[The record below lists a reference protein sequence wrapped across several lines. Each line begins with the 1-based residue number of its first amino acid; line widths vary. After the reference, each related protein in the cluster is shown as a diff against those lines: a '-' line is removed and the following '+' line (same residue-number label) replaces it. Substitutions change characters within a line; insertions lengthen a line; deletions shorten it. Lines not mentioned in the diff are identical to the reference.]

1 MNLQSEYPWESSQKD
16 DFINICINRFGS
28 MTKNDYEVA
37 LFHEML
43 RAGLNDKTDFQ
54 ISLLLH
60 IPETKIK
67 RLRYEATLRYL
78 SQDNGDQYKV
88 AFIQFLDK
96 GSFRVTDNH
105 RIQFAIS
112 DKLFRLY
119 INDLLMRD
127 GRFADTSFNPNI
139 VSLPWKDLEFLL
151 NYFGLN
157 DKDRLA
163 RIKESV
169 KDTDID
175 LPTTLLECCKEFGIE
190 ALKNVGRKAAG
201 KAGDK
206 FIGYVF
212 KKAEEVIKKKKE
224 QITT

>member
-1 MNLQSEYPWESSQKD
+1 MMNLQSEYPWKSSQKD

-88 AFIQFLDK
+88 AFIQLATNF
-96 GSFRVTDNH
+96 S
-105 RIQFAIS
+105 
-112 DKLFRLY
+112 
-119 INDLLMRD
+119 
-127 GRFADTSFNPNI
+127 
-139 VSLPWKDLEFLL
+139 VSTL
-151 NYFGLN
+151 
-157 DKDRLA
+157 
-163 RIKESV
+163 
-169 KDTDID
+169 
-175 LPTTLLECCKEFGIE
+175 TTC
-190 ALKNVGRKAAG
+190 
-201 KAGDK
+201 
-206 FIGYVF
+206 
-212 KKAEEVIKKKKE
+212 
-224 QITT
+224 

>member
-1 MNLQSEYPWESSQKD
+1 MSNPLDKYAWHIEQKNAFV
-16 DFINICINRFGS
+16 DFCIKGFGS

-37 LFHEML
+37 IFHEML
-43 RAGLNDKTDFQ
+43 KAGLSDKTDFQ

-78 SQDNGDQYKV
+78 PRDNADQYKN
-88 AFIQFLDK
+88 AFIHLLEK

-105 RIQFAIS
+105 RIQFSIS

-139 VSLPWKDLEFLL
+139 VSLPWKDFEYLL
-151 NYFGLN
+151 NSFGMN
-157 DKDRLA
+157 DKNRLD

-175 LPTTLLECCKEFGIE
+175 LPTTMLECCKEFGIE
-190 ALKNVGRKAAG
+190 TLKNVGRKVAG
-201 KAGDK
+201 KAGDR
-206 FIGYVF
+206 FIDYVLD
-212 KKAEEVIKKKKE
+212 KAEEIVKKE
-224 QITT
+224 ITT

>member
-1 MNLQSEYPWESSQKD
+1 MIKPLDAQNWSNKQKD
-16 DFINICINRFGS
+16 EFVNICIADFGS

-37 LFHEML
+37 LFHKML
-43 RAGLNDKTDFQ
+43 EVGLCDKTDFQ

-67 RLRYEATLRYL
+67 RLRYEAALRYD
-78 SQDNGDQYKV
+78 SKGNDDKYKD
-88 AFIQFLDK
+88 AFIQLLNK
-96 GSFRVTDNH
+96 GAFRVTDNH

-119 INDLLMRD
+119 INDLLIRD
-127 GRFADTSFNPNI
+127 GLFADTSFNPNI
-139 VSLPWKDLEFLL
+139 VSLPWKDLEYLL
-151 NYFGLN
+151 DVFDLN
-157 DKDRLA
+157 DENRLA

-175 LPTTLLECCKEFGIE
+175 LPTTMLECCKEFGIE

-201 KAGDK
+201 EAGDK
-206 FIGYVF
+206 FVEFVF
-212 KKAEEVIKKKKE
+212 RKVEKLIEKHKNMNI
-224 QITT
+224 